1 MNLQKQ
7 VFTLKKIKTLKAKK
21 KRLQA
26 QNSLQ
31 RREKPAIPLFLD
43 PFQYHLI
50 MSDLIICDNISKISG
65 EYISPTSILMKLKH
79 VISIDTNEKYI
90 LVNFDATACFPISP
104 LEFLIDR
111 LKSLNDETTYELSVY
126 LEKYK
131 DFRDVITKLKENT
144 SKKEVLD
151 DLNPNVIALLHSY
164 YKNMVTRSI
173 EEDCFQIFINDYL
186 DKIKISAVF
195 CVVYN
200 EFKPVTGIQMT
211 GMLINKK
218 MKSLI
223 CENAF
228 EFLNLEF
235 LLIKKSK
242 HYNYNLQT
250 LKSFISPNKE
260 DLYEFDIKTKKGIK
274 KMAFSSDIWYL
285 NLKNGAKKI
294 FVFFK
299 EKKCENPQCVK
310 KNPLQRLEAKD
321 QKEKK
326 KTLRK
331 IENNNNWKNLMNIY
345 FQNLEGESQSLLTK
359 SNNE

>member
-7 VFTLKKIKTLKAKK
+7 VFTLKKIKTLKEKK

-26 QNSLQ
+26 QSSLQ
-31 RREKPAIPLFLD
+31 KREKTPISFFLD

-65 EYISPTSILMKLKH
+65 DYISPTSILMKMKY

-90 LVNFDATACFPISP
+90 LVNFDANACFPISP

-111 LKSLNDETTYELSVY
+111 LKSVNEQPSYELSVY

-151 DLNPNVIALLHSY
+151 DLNPNLVALLHSY

-173 EEDCFQIFINDYL
+173 EEDCFQTFINDYL
-186 DKIKISAVF
+186 EKIKKCAVF
-195 CVVYN
+195 GVVYN
-200 EFKPVTGIQMT
+200 EYKPITGIQMT
-211 GMLINKK
+211 GILINKK

-235 LLIKKSK
+235 LLIKKTM

-260 DLYEFDIKTKKGIK
+260 DSYEFDIKTKRGIK
-274 KMAFSSDIWYL
+274 KMNFLSDIWYI

-294 FVFFK
+294 LVFFK
-299 EKKCENPQCVK
+299 EKKCENPQCLK
-310 KNPLQRLEAKD
+310 KNPLKRLDAKT
-321 QKEKK
+321 QEEKK

-331 IENNNNWKNLMNIY
+331 IENNNNWKNIMNIY
-345 FQNLEGESQSLLTK
+345 FQNLEGDNQPNLTN
-359 SNNE
+359 SNKE